1 MLSSHWQVLYAEE
14 NFLFAARGRCFV
26 CCLARW
32 NRYVCAYF
40 IGNAYFTA
48 EDMFNWRHTY
58 FDMYIKTEPM
68 MFYFHSSLSLF
79 LPVSAQGFEYND
91 IYVTAQL
98 QLPECKLM
106 IANTASQCLLLLLPC
121 LCCVVC
127 VVASLGGQ
135 WRPRVVRCDTNLQNK
150 VKTLGKSVKSRCSSF
165 DLCLACTLPRCW
177 HIPWSLL
184 LLCFSTM
191 LPTSTVRLSTISS
204 TTTLQP

>member
-1 MLSSHWQVLYAEE
+1 MLRKTFFLQPEGGALSVVLLGEIGTSVHISLAM
-14 NFLFAARGRCFV
+14 LILQLKT
-26 CCLARW
+26 CLIEGIRILI
-32 NRYVCAYF
+32 R
-40 IGNAYFTA
+40 
-48 EDMFNWRHTY
+48 
-58 FDMYIKTEPM
+58 MYIKTEPM

-121 LCCVVC
+121 SCCVVC

-135 WRPRVVRCDTNLQNK
+135 WRPRVVCCDTNLQNK

-165 DLCLACTLPRCW
+165 DLCLACTSPRCW
-177 HIPWSLL
+177 HIP
-184 LLCFSTM
+184 
-191 LPTSTVRLSTISS
+191 
-204 TTTLQP
+204 